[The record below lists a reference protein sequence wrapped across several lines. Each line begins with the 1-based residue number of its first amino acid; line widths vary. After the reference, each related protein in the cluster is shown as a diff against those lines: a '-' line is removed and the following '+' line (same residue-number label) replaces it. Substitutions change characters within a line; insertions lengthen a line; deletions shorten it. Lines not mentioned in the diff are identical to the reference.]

1 MAKPKSSTKPKIP
14 RGRREKKPA
23 GEKLNQ
29 ATTDKFDEEGMGI
42 APKE

>member
-14 RGRREKKPA
+14 RGRREKKLA
-23 GEKLNQ
+23 GERLNQ
-29 ATTDKFDEEGMGI
+29 ATADYFEEEQMGV